1 MAGRAMDMDTA
12 LVVAGGAV
20 ELGEVLGAALECRYL
35 AWGEVLG
42 AALAC
47 RCLAVAAQEE
57 TAETAPAEAAAVPVV
72 AVTAAVDEPEVPG
85 KARGWI
91 VRCVSPALLW
101 LQEGVV
107 LEG

>member
-1 MAGRAMDMDTA
+1 MGFGFGFGVGLVSGVVGMALDLDTA
-12 LVVAGGAV
+12 LVVARGAV
-20 ELGEVLGAALECRYL
+20 AL
-35 AWGEVLG
+35 GEVLG

-57 TAETAPAEAAAVPVV
+57 TAETAPEETETAPAVAPVG

-91 VRCVSPALLW
+91 VRCVSPALL
-101 LQEGVV
+101 
-107 LEG
+107 